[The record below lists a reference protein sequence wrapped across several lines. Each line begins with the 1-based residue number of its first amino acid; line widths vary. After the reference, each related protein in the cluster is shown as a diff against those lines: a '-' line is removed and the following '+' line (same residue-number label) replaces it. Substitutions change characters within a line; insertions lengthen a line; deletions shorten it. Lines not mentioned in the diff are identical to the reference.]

1 MLTRATHFEME
12 KYCKIKVLG
21 SGAFGKAWLV
31 SCSKTE
37 QAFVIK
43 EISIPALKER
53 DKQQAINEVKILA
66 TLKHKNIVMYKEA
79 FVHEKCLCITME
91 YADDGKKAYY
101 FVLEKKVLYFDL
113 VLLNICKLANTL
125 SLIIFGKNNPRKLIS
140 MALYAFMYK
149 RAIL

>member
-1 MLTRATHFEME
+1 ME

-21 SGAFGKAWLV
+21 NGAFGKAWLV
-31 SCSKTE
+31 SCNKTH

-43 EISIPALKER
+43 EISIPALRER

-91 YADDGKKAYY
+91 YADDGKNYN
-101 FVLEKKVLYFDL
+101 FLYFY
-113 VLLNICKLANTL
+113 
-125 SLIIFGKNNPRKLIS
+125 IF
-140 MALYAFMYK
+140 FF
-149 RAIL
+149 

>member
-1 MLTRATHFEME
+1 ME

-21 SGAFGKAWLV
+21 NGAFGKAWLV
-31 SCSKTE
+31 SCIKTQ

-79 FVHEKCLCITME
+79 FVHDKCLCITME
-91 YADDGKKAYY
+91 YADDGK
-101 FVLEKKVLYFDL
+101 LDL
-113 VLLNICKLANTL
+113 NFSFFLKGFCH
-125 SLIIFGKNNPRKLIS
+125 
-140 MALYAFMYK
+140 
-149 RAIL
+149 